1 MWPEVF
7 HRLGL
12 VPAAQR
18 KVKPMPEALR
28 GLVPAP
34 TDNNITVKP
43 STPDVEK
50 DTMPLIIQ
58 KVKRTLYQTKKL
70 AEKLKGPTLADT
82 LRNDSNFILQ
92 YVKYVKD
99 AAEHEQIRS
108 PRRLVYDAKGDCD
121 CFAVFL
127 ASVLTNQNI
136 KFKFRITKY
145 ANSGNSWSHIYII
158 VPKNQRDN
166 VELYERSQYYVLDP
180 VTNLHDHEVSYKQK
194 RDYTMSL
201 QYLDGIGSGM
211 LSACPTQEIVDK
223 SIDELKQLRQYVDNE
238 SILQKGLVPTE
249 EFLTNNN
256 IPYSLKVDGQTNGG
270 YVVVTTRFNGD
281 VRVPTI
287 ITKEDAASLVAV
299 YNAPAKPADPIVQSN
314 VATQNANSTQPTIV
328 PQQKSAGVN
337 WWGILTLA
345 GAALS
350 TLKSDGPG
358 GLPTPGLGKVPA
370 QKKLKVV
377 HF

>member
-1 MWPEVF
+1 MWPDVF
-7 HRLGL
+7 QRLGL

-18 KVKPMPEALR
+18 KVKPMPDTLR
-28 GLVPAP
+28 GLVPPP
-34 TDNNITVKP
+34 TDKNITVKP
-43 STPDVEK
+43 STPDVEH

-70 AEKLKGPTLADT
+70 ADKLKGGTLAET

-92 YVKYVKD
+92 YIKYRKD
-99 AAEHEQIRS
+99 DVNHEQIRS
-108 PRRLVYDAKGDCD
+108 PRRLVYDAAGDCD

-127 ASVLTNQNI
+127 ASVLTNQGI

-145 ANSGNSWSHIYII
+145 ANSGGQWSHIYII
-158 VPKNQRDN
+158 VPKDQRN
-166 VELYERSQYYVLDP
+166 EGIELYDRSQYYVLDP

-211 LSACPTQEIVDK
+211 LSACNTTETIVDK
-223 SIDELKQLRQYVDNE
+223 SIAELKQLRQYVDNE
-238 SILQKGLVPTE
+238 TIRQQGLVPTE
-249 EFLTNNN
+249 ELLINNN
-256 IPYSLKVDGQTNGG
+256 IPYELKVDEQNNGG
-270 YVVVTTRFNGD
+270 YVVVNTKNGAL
-281 VRVPTI
+281 RVPTI
-287 ITKEDAASLVAV
+287 ITRQDANALLTA
-299 YNAPAKPADPIVQSN
+299 YNAPQQITHPAESAQLQST
-314 VATQNANSTQPTIV
+314 AQPAQSTAPAPAPAQ
-328 PQQKSAGVN
+328 AGVN

-358 GLPTPGLGKVPA
+358 GLPTPALGKVPT
-370 QKKLKVV
+370 KKLRVV

>member
-34 TDNNITVKP
+34 TDNNITVKS

-127 ASVLTNQNI
+127 ASVLSNQNI

-314 VATQNANSTQPTIV
+314 VATQNANTTQPTIA
-328 PQQKSAGVN
+328 PQQQSAGVN

-358 GLPTPGLGKVPA
+358 GLPTPSLGKVPA